1 MRRALLLS
9 VAPPLPLLTMPVPPL
24 LYDLAPL
31 DLDNRRPNRFD
42 GDGFGLDL
50 GAFGPADRARLG
62 RLYAA
67 TDRVGRAARD
77 GPNAARAALLA
88 LDEAALIA
96 DASALGCDTP
106 PAATAA
112 PRVAQLLHDVRGGG
126 LQVMIGTAELLRLDP
141 AATELVAG
149 GAAAARDHAKI
160 MRAGFPALDPDRYA
174 ADEAARVHA
183 IDGFVATWDGMTV
196 KQGERTAA
204 VRVECEY
211 RGAIT
216 ARCLETAAIDRVM
229 YNYVNNAARFAAD
242 GRVRVWIFPTA
253 GGLVRW
259 VVHNALAPADRAWL
273 NRSTAGDPRAL
284 FAGGLTNGGHGI
296 GLSGCAAVVGECFGL
311 PPADAVRRGHLG
323 ARADDSGYYAWFHW
337 PAHAGAAVACGCPQV
352 ASLSRA
358 GGYG

>member
-1 MRRALLLS
+1 
-9 VAPPLPLLTMPVPPL
+9 MPVPEHL
-24 LYDLAPL
+24 FALAPL
-31 DLDNRRPNRFD
+31 DLRNDRLDRFD

-50 GAFGPADRARLG
+50 EAFGPADRARLD
-62 RLYAA
+62 RIYAA
-67 TDRVGRAARD
+67 TDAVGRTARD
-77 GPNAARAALLA
+77 DPDDARTALLA
-88 LDEAALIA
+88 IDEAALIA
-96 DASALGCDTP
+96 DASALGRDTP
-106 PAATAA
+106 SAVTAV

-141 AATELVAG
+141 TTTEFATG

-174 ADEAARVHA
+174 ADETARVHG

-196 KQGERTAA
+196 KQGKRTAA
-204 VRVECEY
+204 VGVECEY

-229 YNYVNNAARFAAD
+229 YNYVNNAARFADD
-242 GRVRVWIFPTA
+242 GRVRVWIFPTG

-273 NRSTAGDPRAL
+273 NRSTAGDPRSL
-284 FAGGLTNGGHGI
+284 FAGGLTSGGHGV

-311 PPADAVRRGHLG
+311 SPADAVRQGHLG

-337 PAHAGAAVACGCPQV
+337 PAHAGAAAGACGCP
-352 ASLSRA
+352 
-358 GGYG
+358 